1 MAANVEKSAGGVMRF
16 EPLRSKMRSGLEA
29 HLDKAAQAYL
39 GDPSLTRMDFSRPPG
54 EAALSGC
61 DSVSWRIFKNPV
73 TLFIGGV
80 AAVILELAEPRVRSG
95 VWEHS
100 NFRKDP
106 VGRLKRTGL
115 AAMVT
120 VYGARSEAEAMIA
133 RINAIHDRIS
143 GVTPAG
149 APYHASDPELLT
161 WVQATAAFGFL
172 EAYSAYAF
180 PISDVE
186 RNRYYGESV
195 KSAALYGATSA
206 PRSLAEQAAL
216 FDAMTDKLEASEI
229 IFEFLSIMKK
239 AEAFPQ
245 PAQIAQHSL
254 VRAAVELVPGRIR
267 GILGL
272 DRRYGLRPFEGRVV
286 RRMARRADRLV
297 LKSGP
302 AATSCRR
309 LGLPDHYLYRRP

>member
-1 MAANVEKSAGGVMRF
+1 MSVTE
-16 EPLRSKMRSGLEA
+16 LRSAIRRKLENR
-29 HLDKAAQAYL
+29 LDRAAQAYL
-39 GDPSLTRMDFSRPPG
+39 GDRALARADFSLPAG
-54 EAALSGC
+54 EASFSSP

-80 AAVILELAEPRVRSG
+80 TAVILELAEPRVRSG

-100 NFRKDP
+100 NFRQDP

-143 GVTPAG
+143 GVTPSG

-180 PISDVE
+180 PLSDDE
-186 RNRYYGESV
+186 RDRYYGESV
-195 KSAALYGATSA
+195 KSAALYGAIKA
-206 PRSLAEQAAL
+206 PRSLAEQGAL
-216 FDAMTDKLEASEI
+216 FAAMTEKLEASDI

-309 LGLPDHYLYRRP
+309 LGLPDHYLYCRPSR